1 MIYKDMHIV
10 EKNLFN
16 IKERIERTCA
26 EFDRDPNKV
35 KLIVVTKKFDKEALK
50 PILDSGHLLFGENKV
65 QEASAK
71 WSDLL
76 KQYKDL
82 EIHMVGGLQSNKIN
96 EAVSLFTCI
105 HSVDRHKIME
115 GINKNITEDTLLKDV
130 FIQVNIS
137 NEASKGGIEVSEVD
151 DFLDDAKKYRN
162 INILGLMTM
171 PPPKEEP
178 SVYFAL
184 LNKLAKKNNL
194 KCLSMGMSNDFET
207 AVALGATHI
216 RVGEAIMG
224 PRVKI

>member
-1 MIYKDMHIV
+1 MHIV
-10 EKNLFN
+10 EKNLIN

-50 PILDSGHLLFGENKV
+50 PILDCGHLLFGENKV
-65 QEASAK
+65 QEASSK
-71 WSDLL
+71 WSDLFKL
-76 KQYKDL
+76 YKNL

-96 EAVSLFTCI
+96 EALSLFTCI
-105 HSVDRHKIME
+105 HSVDRYKTLE
-115 GINKNITEDTLLKDV
+115 GINKNLKEDSLLKDV

-137 NEASKGGIEVSEVD
+137 NEPSKGGIGGLEVD
-151 DFLDDAKKYRN
+151 DFLDGTKNYGN

-184 LNKLAKKNNL
+184 LNKLAKKNSL
-194 KCLSMGMSNDFET
+194 KYLSMGMSNDFET
-207 AVALGATHI
+207 AIALGATHI

-224 PRVKI
+224 QRT

>member
-194 KCLSMGMSNDFET
+194 KYLSMGMSNDFET

>member
-65 QEASAK
+65 QEACSK
-71 WSDLL
+71 WLDLL

-96 EAVSLFTCI
+96 EAISLFTCI
-105 HSVDRHKIME
+105 HSVDRHKILE
-115 GINKNITEDTLLKDV
+115 GISKNITENSSLKDV

-137 NEASKGGIEVSEVD
+137 NEASKGGIEVSEAD
-151 DFLDDAKKYRN
+151 DFLDGTKKYRN

-171 PPPKEEP
+171 PPPNEEP

-207 AVALGATHI
+207 AIALGATHI

-224 PRVKI
+224 QRT

>member
-1 MIYKDMHIV
+1 MHIV

>member
-10 EKNLFN
+10 EKNLLN
-16 IKERIERTCA
+16 IKERIERTCV
-26 EFDRDPNKV
+26 EFDRDPTKV
-35 KLIVVTKKFDKEALK
+35 KLIVITKKFNKEALK

-65 QEASAK
+65 QEAYAK

-96 EAVSLFTCI
+96 EAISLFTCI
-105 HSVDRHKIME
+105 HSVDRHKILE
-115 GINKNITEDTLLKDV
+115 GINKNITEDSSLKDV

-137 NEASKGGIEVSEVD
+137 NEASKGGIEVSDVD
-151 DFLDDAKKYRN
+151 DFLGGAKKYGN

-171 PPPKEEP
+171 PPPNEEP

-207 AVALGATHI
+207 AIALGATHI

-224 PRVKI
+224 PRVKV

>member
-16 IKERIERTCA
+16 IKERIERTCV
-26 EFDRDPNKV
+26 EFDRDPTKV
-35 KLIVVTKKFDKEALK
+35 KLIVITKKFNKEALK

-65 QEASAK
+65 QEAYAK

-96 EAVSLFTCI
+96 EAISLFTCI
-105 HSVDRHKIME
+105 HSVDRHKILE
-115 GINKNITEDTLLKDV
+115 GINKNITEDSSLKEV

-171 PPPKEEP
+171 PPPNEEP

-207 AVALGATHI
+207 AIALGATHI

-224 PRVKI
+224 PRVKV

>member
-10 EKNLFN
+10 EKNLLN
-16 IKERIERTCA
+16 IKERIERTCV
-26 EFDRDPNKV
+26 EFDRDPTKV
-35 KLIVVTKKFDKEALK
+35 KLIVITKKINKEALK

-96 EAVSLFTCI
+96 EAISLFTCI
-105 HSVDRHKIME
+105 HSVDRHKILE
-115 GINKNITEDTLLKDV
+115 GISKNITENSSLKDV

-137 NEASKGGIEVSEVD
+137 NEASKGGIEVSEAD
-151 DFLDDAKKYRN
+151 DFLDGTKKYRN

-171 PPPKEEP
+171 PPPNEEP

-207 AVALGATHI
+207 AIALGATHI
-216 RVGEAIMG
+216 RVGEAIRG
-224 PRVKI
+224 QRT

>member
-16 IKERIERTCA
+16 IKERIERTCV
-26 EFDRDPNKV
+26 EFDRDPTKV
-35 KLIVVTKKFDKEALK
+35 KLIVITKKFNKEALK

-65 QEASAK
+65 QEAYAK

-96 EAVSLFTCI
+96 EATSFFTCI
-105 HSVDRHKIME
+105 HSVDRHKILE
-115 GINKNITEDTLLKDV
+115 GINKNITEDSSLKDV

-137 NEASKGGIEVSEVD
+137 NEASKGGIEVSDVD
-151 DFLDDAKKYRN
+151 DFLDGAKKYGN

-171 PPPKEEP
+171 PPPNEEP

-207 AVALGATHI
+207 AIALGATHI

-224 PRVKI
+224 PRVKV